1 MHPIQ
6 HLDAVAVN
14 RLLTQS
20 DAILVDV
27 REDHEYAREHIAGA
41 QLIPLS
47 RLDATHLPRD
57 RQLIVCCASGMR
69 SQTAAHRLLQA
80 GFTALANLHGGL
92 AAWKAAG
99 LPTRRDG
106 VAQPA

>member
-1 MHPIQ
+1 MHSIQ
-6 HLDAVAVN
+6 HLDAVTVN
-14 RLLTQS
+14 QLLAQN

-27 REDHEYAREHIAGA
+27 RETHEFTREHIAGA
-41 QLIPLS
+41 QLMPLS

-69 SQTAAHRLLQA
+69 SQTAAYKLLQA
-80 GFTALANLHGGL
+80 GFIVLANLHGGL

-99 LPTRRDG
+99 LPTQSG
-106 VAQPA
+106 GAAQPA